1 LCFITDDIDRPVG
14 LDYLTPDEELE
25 IEEIKKKKAIIQEK
39 IQGYQSQQKLL
50 LMCNQRAKVAGSQP
64 GLDVKDICGYDNRL
78 AFNDAQFARWAKTEE
93 GKKALE
99 TGVLG
104 PRTHETKDIGAV
116 SLFPGQIVTQPP
128 IVPAALNNLCLKSRK
143 KCKHFSWREVHNQD
157 YVYNQKILKDE
168 LEKLNKQEAEMI
180 DDAETREATKDYYA
194 DNITIQ
200 LF

>member
-1 LCFITDDIDRPVG
+1 MAANSSLARPVG
-14 LDYLTPDEELE
+14 LNYLTPDEEKE

-39 IQGYQSQQKLL
+39 IQSYQHQQRLL
-50 LMCNQRAKVAGSQP
+50 HMANQRAKLAAAHP
-64 GLDVKDICGYDNRL
+64 GLDVKDLCGYDNRL
-78 AFNDAQFARWAKTEE
+78 AFNDAQFARWAETGE

-104 PRTHETKDIGAV
+104 PRTSETNAVGAIAPY
-116 SLFPGQIVTQPP
+116 PGQTIAPAP
-128 IVPAALNNLCLKSRK
+128 IVPDVLNNICLKNRK

-168 LEKLNKQEAEMI
+168 LERLNKTEAEMI

-194 DNITIQ
+194 DNVTIQ